1 MSEAAKSA
9 RKAMKSKIARLV
21 STDPHQKVDASSWT
35 PPEPLDA
42 DVKTGMRP
50 ISRRQF
56 KRGGKVLQVSG
67 EDAKHRADR
76 SKRSR
81 GGENSAKS
89 EEFMNR
95 NYKEANEERSG
106 KKHIGGMNKGGTA
119 KRAGGGFNDF
129 SSGPTMTGGSN
140 DHPYLD
146 LVKTLGTAYINAQG
160 QKNRYRNRDEKN
172 SSPLAIAGKKRGGT
186 AKRAGGAA
194 RDDDRSMENLT
205 PSQRAAAA
213 EMAAAADRQ
222 NAQAMATAAAAA
234 RRAADSARDRGDYG
248 SSPTRAAPA
257 ANSRTGMPAKTGDMR
272 DAEYGDYIIARAK
285 GGKAKWEGSKKDES
299 QDKKLAKKYGMSMDE
314 WEKSGL
320 DDKHDSQKS
329 MKGLKKGGLAGK
341 AGGGGLEVLSP
352 AAMLAMDPKKAKYLS
367 PIAMA
372 MGKKS
377 GGSAHAKDCTCKAC
391 GGSLDGELQGTRPTG
406 GRLARKSGGRAK
418 GRTNINIIIGTG
430 HKDHQEAPGGLAP
443 MPRPPSQLI
452 PPSGP
457 PGMPPGG
464 PPMPPPMPSGGP
476 PPMGAPGMGPPPG
489 GPMMRKSG
497 GRVGNRRYYS
507 ASDMDAGAGS
517 GLGRLEKTEIQKHQR

>member
-76 SKRSR
+76 SKRSH

-119 KRAGGGFNDF
+119 KRAGGG
-129 SSGPTMTGGSN
+129 T
-140 DHPYLD
+140 
-146 LVKTLGTAYINAQG
+146 V
-160 QKNRYRNRDEKN
+160 
-172 SSPLAIAGKKRGGT
+172 
-186 AKRAGGAA
+186 
-194 RDDDRSMENLT
+194 RDDDRSMEKMT
-205 PSQRAAAA
+205 PSQQAAAA

-248 SSPTRAAPA
+248 SSSTRAAPA

-272 DAEYGDYIIARAK
+272 DAEYGDYVIARAK

-352 AAMLAMDPKKAKYLS
+352 AAMIAMDPKKAKYLS

-430 HKDHQEAPGGLAP
+430 HKDHQEPPGGLAP

-452 PPSGP
+452 PPSAP

-507 ASDMDAGAGS
+507 SSDMDAGAGS